1 MMDKAEILQLA
12 QNYERSADRLHD
24 ALRDYIREA
33 GGFLNTANNMGRKKN
48 LTALVYDKGK
58 KSYYS
63 VPVEAL
69 RVSEEGEVEVFL
81 GNETSIYTDKF
92 LRTDRSGEHWRPVRG
107 SEVLFLQTVLSIA
120 ERIDDYL

>member
-1 MMDKAEILQLA
+1 MDKAEILQLA

-58 KSYYS
+58 KSYSS

-69 RVSEEGEVEVFL
+69 RVSETGDVEVFL

-92 LRTDRSGEHWRPVRG
+92 LRTDSSGEHWRPVRG
-107 SEVLFLQTVLSIA
+107 SEILFLQTVLSIA